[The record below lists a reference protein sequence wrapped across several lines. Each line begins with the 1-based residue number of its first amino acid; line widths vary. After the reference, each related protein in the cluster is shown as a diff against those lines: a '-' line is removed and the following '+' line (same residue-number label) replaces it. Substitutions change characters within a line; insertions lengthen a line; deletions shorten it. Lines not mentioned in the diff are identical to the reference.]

1 MCINSN
7 RKKINFVIIG
17 KPNSGKST
25 LFNKLLKKEISPTGE
40 TYGLTKE
47 MFVKNFTFNN
57 IDFIIHDTPG
67 LRRKNKVL
75 NKDEESRN
83 KKVVQLLEIIDIA
96 ILLIDSTE
104 SITKQDLKI
113 ADTIMRR
120 KKLLFFVFN
129 KIDLLT
135 NDEFKEIQKIYED
148 LGIKTFQI
156 SAKLRT
162 NIDVLKE
169 YLLKKT
175 AIFVG
180 NSGSGKST
188 LTSAI
193 TGKKILSKAL
203 SNNQGVHTTSL
214 STLYNINEMQ
224 IIDSPGVRDIDID
237 HLKLKE
243 ITLGFP
249 EIMHHSLNCV
259 FPNCSHQI
267 DDGCAVKTAMK
278 NGDIKESR
286 YNNFIFLSNQE
297 KIR

>member
-1 MCINSN
+1 MIKVQTGQIVEFYSNSCSVVSAGEEFKCKIRGRINLVVGDMVEIEIISN
-7 RKKINFVIIG
+7 NDNLEGLVTKRLDRITALFKSKEKVKKPIAANITHIGILVTQSPKTNLEFIDKWITISINASIE
-17 KPNSGKST
+17 P
-25 LFNKLLKKEISPTGE
+25 
-40 TYGLTKE
+40 
-47 MFVKNFTFNN
+47 
-57 IDFIIHDTPG
+57 FII
-67 LRRKNKVL
+67 
-75 NKDEESRN
+75 
-83 KKVVQLLEIIDIA
+83 
-96 ILLIDSTE
+96 
-104 SITKQDLKI
+104 
-113 ADTIMRR
+113 
-120 KKLLFFVFN
+120 FN

>member
-1 MCINSN
+1 MIKVQTGQIVEFYSNSCSVVSEGEEFKCKIRGRINLVVGDMVEIEKISN
-7 RKKINFVIIG
+7 NDSLEGLVTKRLDRVTALFKSKEKVKKPIAANITHIGILVTQSPKTNLEFIDKWITISINASIE
-17 KPNSGKST
+17 P
-25 LFNKLLKKEISPTGE
+25 
-40 TYGLTKE
+40 
-47 MFVKNFTFNN
+47 
-57 IDFIIHDTPG
+57 FII
-67 LRRKNKVL
+67 
-75 NKDEESRN
+75 
-83 KKVVQLLEIIDIA
+83 
-96 ILLIDSTE
+96 
-104 SITKQDLKI
+104 
-113 ADTIMRR
+113 
-120 KKLLFFVFN
+120 FN

-162 NIDVLKE
+162 NINVLKE

>member
-67 LRRKNKVL
+67 LRRKNKVI

-129 KIDLLT
+129 KIDLLE
-135 NDEFKEIQKIYED
+135 DKKKFKKSISDFLSFRYSQSREVNAA
-148 LGIKTFQI
+148 FI
-156 SAKLRT
+156 SALSGK
-162 NIDVLKE
+162 NILDLMNEMIKKND
-169 YLLKKT
+169 LCSFKIKKT
-175 AIFVG
+175 
-180 NSGSGKST
+180 
-188 LTSAI
+188 
-193 TGKKILSKAL
+193 
-203 SNNQGVHTTSL
+203 
-214 STLYNINEMQ
+214 
-224 IIDSPGVRDIDID
+224 
-237 HLKLKE
+237 HL
-243 ITLGFP
+243 
-249 EIMHHSLNCV
+249 
-259 FPNCSHQI
+259 
-267 DDGCAVKTAMK
+267 
-278 NGDIKESR
+278 
-286 YNNFIFLSNQE
+286 NNFIKKIAKDSKLPKIKNIQIKPKYIVQIESNIPIF
-297 KIR
+297 KIFINSKKKAPNLFIKYFDNEFRKYFSLNGIPINMRFISSDNPYVD

>member
-1 MCINSN
+1 MIKVQTGQIVEFYSNSCSVVSAGEEFKCKIRGRINLVVGDMVEIE
-7 RKKINFVIIG
+7 KI
-17 KPNSGKST
+17 
-25 LFNKLLKKEISPTGE
+25 
-40 TYGLTKE
+40 
-47 MFVKNFTFNN
+47 FNN
-57 IDFIIHDTPG
+57 DSLEGLVTKRLDRVTALFKSKEKVKKPIAANITHIGILVTQSPKTNLEFIDKWITISINASIEPFII
-67 LRRKNKVL
+67 
-75 NKDEESRN
+75 
-83 KKVVQLLEIIDIA
+83 
-96 ILLIDSTE
+96 
-104 SITKQDLKI
+104 
-113 ADTIMRR
+113 
-120 KKLLFFVFN
+120 FN

-243 ITLGFP
+243 IILGFP

>member
-1 MCINSN
+1 MIKVQTGQIVEFYSNSCSVVSEGKEFKCKIRGRINLVVGDMVEIEIISN
-7 RKKINFVIIG
+7 NDGLEGLVTKRLNRVTALFRSKEKVKKPIAANITHIGILVTQRPKTNLEFIDKWITISINASIE
-17 KPNSGKST
+17 P
-25 LFNKLLKKEISPTGE
+25 
-40 TYGLTKE
+40 
-47 MFVKNFTFNN
+47 
-57 IDFIIHDTPG
+57 FII
-67 LRRKNKVL
+67 
-75 NKDEESRN
+75 
-83 KKVVQLLEIIDIA
+83 
-96 ILLIDSTE
+96 
-104 SITKQDLKI
+104 
-113 ADTIMRR
+113 
-120 KKLLFFVFN
+120 FN

-135 NDEFKEIQKIYED
+135 NDEFKEMQKIYED

-162 NIDVLKE
+162 NIDALKE

-243 ITLGFP
+243 IILGFP

>member
-1 MCINSN
+1 MIKVQTGQIVEFYSNSCSVVSKGKEFKCKIRGRINLVVGDMVEIEIISN
-7 RKKINFVIIG
+7 NDSLEGLVTKRLDRVTALFKSKEKVKKPIAANITHIGILVTQSPKTNLEFIDKWITISINASIE
-17 KPNSGKST
+17 P
-25 LFNKLLKKEISPTGE
+25 
-40 TYGLTKE
+40 
-47 MFVKNFTFNN
+47 
-57 IDFIIHDTPG
+57 FII
-67 LRRKNKVL
+67 
-75 NKDEESRN
+75 
-83 KKVVQLLEIIDIA
+83 
-96 ILLIDSTE
+96 
-104 SITKQDLKI
+104 
-113 ADTIMRR
+113 
-120 KKLLFFVFN
+120 FN

>member
-1 MCINSN
+1 MIKVQTGQIVEFYSNSCSVVSAGEEFKCKIRGRINLVVGDMVEIEIISN
-7 RKKINFVIIG
+7 NDNLEGLVTKRLDRVTALFKSKEKVKKPIAANITHIGILVTQSPKTNLEFIDKWITISINASIE
-17 KPNSGKST
+17 P
-25 LFNKLLKKEISPTGE
+25 
-40 TYGLTKE
+40 
-47 MFVKNFTFNN
+47 
-57 IDFIIHDTPG
+57 FII
-67 LRRKNKVL
+67 
-75 NKDEESRN
+75 
-83 KKVVQLLEIIDIA
+83 
-96 ILLIDSTE
+96 
-104 SITKQDLKI
+104 
-113 ADTIMRR
+113 
-120 KKLLFFVFN
+120 FN

-267 DDGCAVKTAMK
+267 DDGCAVKTALK
-278 NGDIKESR
+278 NGDVKESR

>member
-1 MCINSN
+1 MIKVQTGQIVEFYSNSCSVVSAGEEFKCKIRGRINLVVGDMVEIEIISN
-7 RKKINFVIIG
+7 NDNLEGLVIKRLDRVTALFKSKEKVKKPIAANITHIGILVTQSPKTNLEFIDKWITISINASIE
-17 KPNSGKST
+17 P
-25 LFNKLLKKEISPTGE
+25 
-40 TYGLTKE
+40 
-47 MFVKNFTFNN
+47 
-57 IDFIIHDTPG
+57 FII
-67 LRRKNKVL
+67 
-75 NKDEESRN
+75 
-83 KKVVQLLEIIDIA
+83 
-96 ILLIDSTE
+96 
-104 SITKQDLKI
+104 
-113 ADTIMRR
+113 
-120 KKLLFFVFN
+120 FN

>member
-1 MCINSN
+1 MIKVQTGQIVEFYSNSCSVVSAGEEFKCKIRGRINLVVGDMVEIEIISN
-7 RKKINFVIIG
+7 NDNLEGLVTKRLDRVTALFRSKEKVKKPIAANITHIGILVTQSPKTNLEFIDKWITISINASIE
-17 KPNSGKST
+17 P
-25 LFNKLLKKEISPTGE
+25 
-40 TYGLTKE
+40 
-47 MFVKNFTFNN
+47 
-57 IDFIIHDTPG
+57 FII
-67 LRRKNKVL
+67 
-75 NKDEESRN
+75 
-83 KKVVQLLEIIDIA
+83 
-96 ILLIDSTE
+96 
-104 SITKQDLKI
+104 
-113 ADTIMRR
+113 
-120 KKLLFFVFN
+120 FN

-267 DDGCAVKTAMK
+267 DDGCAVKTALK

>member
-1 MCINSN
+1 MIKVQTGQIVEFYSNSCSVVSEGEEFKCKIRGRINLVVGDMVEIEKISN
-7 RKKINFVIIG
+7 NDSLAGLVTKRLDRVTALFKSKEKVKKPIAANITHIGILVTQSPKTNLEFIDKWITISINASIE
-17 KPNSGKST
+17 P
-25 LFNKLLKKEISPTGE
+25 
-40 TYGLTKE
+40 
-47 MFVKNFTFNN
+47 
-57 IDFIIHDTPG
+57 FII
-67 LRRKNKVL
+67 
-75 NKDEESRN
+75 
-83 KKVVQLLEIIDIA
+83 
-96 ILLIDSTE
+96 
-104 SITKQDLKI
+104 
-113 ADTIMRR
+113 
-120 KKLLFFVFN
+120 FN

>member
-1 MCINSN
+1 MIKVQTGQIVEFYSNSCSVVSAGEEFKCKIRGRINLVVGDMVEIEKISN
-7 RKKINFVIIG
+7 NDSLAGLVTKRLDRVTALFKSKEKVKKPIAANITHIGILVTQSPKTNLEFIDKWITISINASIE
-17 KPNSGKST
+17 P
-25 LFNKLLKKEISPTGE
+25 
-40 TYGLTKE
+40 
-47 MFVKNFTFNN
+47 
-57 IDFIIHDTPG
+57 FII
-67 LRRKNKVL
+67 
-75 NKDEESRN
+75 
-83 KKVVQLLEIIDIA
+83 
-96 ILLIDSTE
+96 
-104 SITKQDLKI
+104 
-113 ADTIMRR
+113 
-120 KKLLFFVFN
+120 FN

>member
-1 MCINSN
+1 MIKVQTGQIVEFYSNSCSVVSEGEEFKCKIRGRINLVVGDMVEIEIISN
-7 RKKINFVIIG
+7 NDNLEGLVTKRLDRVTALFKSKEKVKKPIAANITHIGILVTQSPKTNLEFIDKWITISINASIE
-17 KPNSGKST
+17 P
-25 LFNKLLKKEISPTGE
+25 
-40 TYGLTKE
+40 
-47 MFVKNFTFNN
+47 
-57 IDFIIHDTPG
+57 FII
-67 LRRKNKVL
+67 
-75 NKDEESRN
+75 
-83 KKVVQLLEIIDIA
+83 
-96 ILLIDSTE
+96 
-104 SITKQDLKI
+104 
-113 ADTIMRR
+113 
-120 KKLLFFVFN
+120 FN
-129 KIDLLT
+129 KIDLLR

-162 NIDVLKE
+162 NINVLKE

-243 ITLGFP
+243 IILGFP

-267 DDGCAVKTAMK
+267 DDGCAVKTALK
-278 NGDIKESR
+278 NGDVKESR

>member
-1 MCINSN
+1 MIKVQTGQIVEFYSNSCSVVSAGEEFKCKIRGRINLVVGDMVEIEIISN
-7 RKKINFVIIG
+7 NDNLEGLVTKRLDRVTALFKSKEKVKKPIAANITHIGILVTQSPKTNLEFIDKWITISINASIE
-17 KPNSGKST
+17 P
-25 LFNKLLKKEISPTGE
+25 
-40 TYGLTKE
+40 
-47 MFVKNFTFNN
+47 
-57 IDFIIHDTPG
+57 FII
-67 LRRKNKVL
+67 
-75 NKDEESRN
+75 
-83 KKVVQLLEIIDIA
+83 
-96 ILLIDSTE
+96 
-104 SITKQDLKI
+104 
-113 ADTIMRR
+113 
-120 KKLLFFVFN
+120 FN

-267 DDGCAVKTAMK
+267 DDGCAVKTALK

>member
-1 MCINSN
+1 MIKVQTGQIVEFYSNSCSVVSEGKEFKCKIRGRINLVVGDMVEIEIISN
-7 RKKINFVIIG
+7 NDSLEGLVTKRLDRVTALFKSKEKVKKPIAANITHIGILVTQSPKTNLEFIDKWITISINASIE
-17 KPNSGKST
+17 P
-25 LFNKLLKKEISPTGE
+25 
-40 TYGLTKE
+40 
-47 MFVKNFTFNN
+47 
-57 IDFIIHDTPG
+57 FII
-67 LRRKNKVL
+67 
-75 NKDEESRN
+75 
-83 KKVVQLLEIIDIA
+83 
-96 ILLIDSTE
+96 
-104 SITKQDLKI
+104 
-113 ADTIMRR
+113 
-120 KKLLFFVFN
+120 FN

>member
-1 MCINSN
+1 MIKVQTGQIVEFYSNSCSVVSEGEEFKCKIRGRINLVVGDMVEIEKISN
-7 RKKINFVIIG
+7 NDSLEGLVTKRLDRVTALFKSKEKVKKPIAANITHIGILVTQSPKTNLEFIDKWITISINASIE
-17 KPNSGKST
+17 P
-25 LFNKLLKKEISPTGE
+25 
-40 TYGLTKE
+40 
-47 MFVKNFTFNN
+47 
-57 IDFIIHDTPG
+57 FII
-67 LRRKNKVL
+67 
-75 NKDEESRN
+75 
-83 KKVVQLLEIIDIA
+83 
-96 ILLIDSTE
+96 
-104 SITKQDLKI
+104 
-113 ADTIMRR
+113 
-120 KKLLFFVFN
+120 FN
-129 KIDLLT
+129 KIDLLR

-243 ITLGFP
+243 IILGFP

-267 DDGCAVKTAMK
+267 DDGCAVKTALK
-278 NGDIKESR
+278 NGEVKESR